1 MPAERSH
8 RKKTRWNYH
17 LVLLPHEDAGK
28 SWSFRIALWGLL
40 LSLVVYTVAIGALTV
55 FLLKWTPLG
64 VWIPVK
70 NPELERRYGKEIT
83 ALQEKLSRIVSELD
97 GIQSYNSKLRQALGS
112 DLMAGEKSP
121 VANGMSKTEA
131 DQAQP
136 GVPEK
141 DIASEIPY
149 ETDEA
154 PNQPFTSAYPRSATT
169 VAASTTDLFRNNLPL
184 RLPAKGYVTRG
195 FQPSQ
200 GHFGIDIAG
209 KQGSP
214 VAAAADGFVVFA
226 GWTYDAGNMIIIAH
240 GGGYFTFYKH
250 NQALLKAA
258 NSLVKRGEP
267 IALLGNTGA
276 MSHGPHLHFEVWKD
290 GVALDPSDYVLN
302 FHLY

>member
-1 MPAERSH
+1 MPTERSH
-8 RKKTRWNYH
+8 RKKKPWNYH

-28 SWSFRIALWGLL
+28 SWSFQIALWGLV
-40 LSLVVYTVAIGALTV
+40 LSLVVYAVAIGALTV
-55 FLLKWTPLG
+55 FLLKWTPFG

-121 VANGMSKTEA
+121 VANGTFKTEA

-136 GVPEK
+136 GVSEK
-141 DIASEIPY
+141 DIAGETPY
-149 ETDEA
+149 EADEA
-154 PNQPFTSAYPRSATT
+154 MTPSLTSAYARSASS
-169 VAASTTDLFRNNLPL
+169 VPASATDLFRSNLPL
-184 RLPAKGYVTRG
+184 RLPAKGYITRG

-209 KQGSP
+209 KEGSP
-214 VAAAADGFVVFA
+214 VVAAADGFVVFA

-258 NSLVKRGEP
+258 NSLVKSGEH

>member
-8 RKKTRWNYH
+8 RKKARWNYH

-28 SWSFRIALWGLL
+28 SWSFRIALWGLV
-40 LSLVVYTVAIGALTV
+40 LSFVVYTVAIGALTV
-55 FLLKWTPLG
+55 FLLKWTPFG

-70 NPELERRYGKEIT
+70 NPELERRYGKEIA
-83 ALQEKLSRIVSELD
+83 ALQEKLTRIVSELD

-112 DLMAGEKSP
+112 DLMTGEKSP
-121 VANGMSKTEA
+121 SANGVSKTEA
-131 DQAQP
+131 DQTQP
-136 GVPEK
+136 GVSERN
-141 DIASEIPY
+141 IAVETPY

-154 PNQPFTSAYPRSATT
+154 TNPSVTPAYARAATT
-169 VAASTTDLFRNNLPL
+169 APASTADLFRNNLPL
-184 RLPAKGYVTRG
+184 RLPAKGYITRG

-214 VAAAADGFVVFA
+214 VVAAADGFVVFA

-258 NSLVKRGEP
+258 NSLVKGGEP

>member
-1 MPAERSH
+1 MPTERSH

-40 LSLVVYTVAIGALTV
+40 VSLVVYTVAIGAITA

-97 GIQSYNSKLRQALGS
+97 AIQSYNSKLRQALGS
-112 DLMAGEKSP
+112 DLMAGEKSTET
-121 VANGMSKTEA
+121 AGMSKTAE
-131 DQAQP
+131 DHAQLS
-136 GVPEK
+136 
-141 DIASEIPY
+141 ASAMDTVGETPY
-149 ETDEA
+149 ETDE
-154 PNQPFTSAYPRSATT
+154 PLNQAFTSAYPRSATT
-169 VAASTTDLFRNNLPL
+169 VAASATDLFRNNLPL
-184 RLPAKGYVTRG
+184 RLPAKGYITRG

-200 GHFGIDIAG
+200 GHLGIDIAG
-209 KQGSP
+209 KEGSP
-214 VAAAADGFVVFA
+214 IVAAADGFVVFA

-258 NSLVKRGEP
+258 NSSVKHGEP